1 MIQVNLRKLIK
12 KGELLLA
19 LKSTIAALE
28 APIIIRDE
36 QGIIFGEEEAEI
48 SGSYPVTLE
57 EKAIAWVE
65 GDGKAACIAQMLSYI
80 AAKEWERKSLAQ
92 DTLEKYEEI
101 NFLYDISAK
110 ISNCFCLKEITELVI
125 DEAKQLISATG
136 ASVMLFNEETGFLE
150 IISACGVGAT
160 QTLMM
165 RPGEG
170 IAGNVFQS
178 GKAEIVN
185 QVQRDPRYIEGGNE
199 IYSLIC
205 APLIAQDGA
214 IGVINLSSYKKSC
227 YKAED
232 LKLLET
238 LASQTA
244 AALDNALMHENKLK
258 EEKTKNKLLEIKVEE
273 RTVELKRAKEE
284 ADAANEAK
292 SKFLA
297 NMSHEIRTPMN
308 GVIGMAEL
316 LLLTHLDEEQED
328 LVKTLQQSGRNLLR
342 IINKILDFSKLEAG
356 EMELEI
362 LGFDLNSCLQEAI
375 ALLTPQTEAKGL
387 KIVSYIEETVPTQL
401 EGDALR
407 LRQVLLNLLGN
418 GIKFTQVGEVAI
430 AVSLEAATSQ
440 GVTLRF
446 EVKDTG
452 IGIDTKA
459 LSKLFQP
466 FSQLDASTTRKYGG
480 TGLGLAICQQ
490 LVRLMGGQIGAHSVL
505 GQGTTFWFTANFQV
519 KQNGVLRTAPRIS
532 KISLSYPR
540 PEVDID
546 KKRLSALQV
555 LLVED
560 LPINQKVLLSQ
571 LQALGIKAD
580 CAADGREALQL
591 IAQRQYHLVLMD
603 CLMPVLDGYETTREL
618 RRREGRDRHTI
629 VIALT
634 ANAIKGEQK
643 KCLEAGM
650 DDYLSKPIAMEQL
663 AATLQYWE
671 GLAQMNGDIGTIDN
685 SVMEEGNV
693 SKPIVDLER
702 LRKLTGNSA
711 KFEQELLESFL
722 EDSSLIYQQIEQ
734 AFAELNFPTVVEK
747 AQELRNIASTIA
759 INYLPEVAAEIGE
772 RAKNRQMEGLPEL
785 LKELKLILRRVTTWI
800 GEEQYSDLPTQVG

>member
-1 MIQVNLRKLIK
+1 
-12 KGELLLA
+12 
-19 LKSTIAALE
+19 
-28 APIIIRDE
+28 
-36 QGIIFGEEEAEI
+36 
-48 SGSYPVTLE
+48 
-57 EKAIAWVE
+57 
-65 GDGKAACIAQMLSYI
+65 
-80 AAKEWERKSLAQ
+80 
-92 DTLEKYEEI
+92 
-101 NFLYDISAK
+101 
-110 ISNCFCLKEITELVI
+110 
-125 DEAKQLISATG
+125 
-136 ASVMLFNEETGFLE
+136 
-150 IISACGVGAT
+150 
-160 QTLMM
+160 
-165 RPGEG
+165 
-170 IAGNVFQS
+170 
-178 GKAEIVN
+178 
-185 QVQRDPRYIEGGNE
+185 
-199 IYSLIC
+199 
-205 APLIAQDGA
+205 
-214 IGVINLSSYKKSC
+214 
-227 YKAED
+227 
-232 LKLLET
+232 
-238 LASQTA
+238 
-244 AALDNALMHENKLK
+244 
-258 EEKTKNKLLEIKVEE
+258 
-273 RTVELKRAKEE
+273 
-284 ADAANEAK
+284 
-292 SKFLA
+292 
-297 NMSHEIRTPMN
+297 MSHEIRTPMN

-316 LLLTHLDEEQED
+316 LLLTHLDEEQQD
-328 LVKTLQQSGRNLLR
+328 LVKTLQQSGKNLLR

-356 EMELEI
+356 VMELEI
-362 LGFDLNSCLQEAI
+362 LGFDLNSCLQEVI
-375 ALLTPQTEAKGL
+375 ALLTPQTQAKGL
-387 KIVSYIEETVPTQL
+387 KIVSYIEETVPIQL

-407 LRQVLLNLLGN
+407 LRQVLLNLVGN

-430 AVSLEAATSQ
+430 TVSLETATSQ

-452 IGIDTKA
+452 IGIDT
-459 LSKLFQP
+459 LEISKLFQP

-490 LVRLMGGQIGAHSVL
+490 LVRLMGGEIGVRSVL

-519 KQNGVLRTAPRIS
+519 KQNGVWRTAERIS
-532 KISLSYPR
+532 SRSLPYPR

-618 RRREGRDRHTI
+618 RRREGSDRHTI

-634 ANAIKGEQK
+634 ANAIKGEQE

-671 GLAQMNGDIGTIDN
+671 GQAQMNGDMGTIDN

-693 SKPIVDLER
+693 SKPTVDLER

-734 AFAELNFPTVVEK
+734 AFADLNFPTVVEK
-747 AQELRNIASTIA
+747 AQELRNIANTIA
-759 INYLPEVAAEIGE
+759 INHLPEVAAEIEE
-772 RAKNRQMEGLPEL
+772 RAKNRQVEGLPEL

-800 GEEQYSDLPTQVG
+800 GSDQYSDLATQVR